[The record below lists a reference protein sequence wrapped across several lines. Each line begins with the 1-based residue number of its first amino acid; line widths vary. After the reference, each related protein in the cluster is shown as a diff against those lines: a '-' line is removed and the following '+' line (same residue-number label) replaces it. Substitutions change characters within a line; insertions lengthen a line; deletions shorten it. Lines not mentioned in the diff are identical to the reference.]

1 MKTKIEE
8 RKNIIVSLSSNYF
21 GERDKGIDTRIKY
34 LRTMGILNLVLAI
47 LCGGIIVLSILN
59 EFFGFEI
66 FKWNKMGLLTIL
78 SISFILN
85 LPNELYELKLLK
97 HLKNIN
103 TKSEFNGID
112 ELNTELKNVID
123 NLNNRLKN
131 NWILIALGI
140 VIMIMGIWQMFY
152 DKNNPY
158 WNYMKLPILMFYG
171 INVIRFVFTN
181 KKLTKNINETEK
193 ILDLAIT

>member
-1 MKTKIEE
+1 
-8 RKNIIVSLSSNYF
+8 
-21 GERDKGIDTRIKY
+21 
-34 LRTMGILNLVLAI
+34 
-47 LCGGIIVLSILN
+47 
-59 EFFGFEI
+59 
-66 FKWNKMGLLTIL
+66 MGLLTIL

-97 HLKNIN
+97 HLKNSN

-193 ILDLAIT
+193 ILDLAMT